1 MTLPTA
7 EPVMAV
13 CPECGDVPLETISNK
28 NTPDMHHAF
37 KQVNLQRCPKCGI
50 EVTITTTIDIVK
62 PIAPQRKVGLYIP
75 PGVKLP
81 KGYGGRDG

>member
-1 MTLPTA
+1 M
-7 EPVMAV
+7 
-13 CPECGDVPLETISNK
+13 
-28 NTPDMHHAF
+28 
-37 KQVNLQRCPKCGI
+37 VNLQRCPKCGI
-50 EVTITTTIDIVK
+50 EVTITTTIDIEK